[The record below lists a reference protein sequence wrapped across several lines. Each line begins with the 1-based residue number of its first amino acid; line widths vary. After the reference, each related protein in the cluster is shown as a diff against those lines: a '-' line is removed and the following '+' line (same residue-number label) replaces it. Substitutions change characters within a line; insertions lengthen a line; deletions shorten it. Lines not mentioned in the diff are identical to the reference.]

1 MCGEHAAS
9 DFSIALTRGSSP
21 RVRGT
26 QGEPG
31 DLRRAAAGSSPRVRG
46 TQYPIGRVA
55 VVPGIIPACAGNTYN
70 LSCFLSIGWD
80 HPRVCGEHALGDH
93 VALQVLGII
102 PACAGNTPSE
112 WQDHVDG
119 RDHPRVCGEHTPETP
134 LTDEEL
140 GSSPRVRGTQMPPG
154 PPKPQPRIIPACAG
168 NTEAAVDDEIVSR
181 DHPRVCGEHAEH
193 DPIVSAVRGSSPR
206 VRGTPTAMMCV
217 SPMMGIIPACAGNT
231 SRMRSR
237 VQAPRD
243 HPRVCGEHKGGQ
255 SFDCRQQG
263 SSPRVRGTPDGF
275 LVRQIP
281 AGIIPAC
288 AGNTVP
294 VARFFGLLQ
303 DHPRVCGEHKVSLSL
318 VGLGL
323 GSSPR
328 VRGTPS

>member
-1 MCGEHAAS
+1 MCGERAAS

-168 NTEAAVDDEIVSR
+168 NTDSDDVRIAHDG
-181 DHPRVCGEHAEH
+181 DHPRVCGEH
-193 DPIVSAVRGSSPR
+193 VTYAVEGASS
-206 VRGTPTAMMCV
+206 
-217 SPMMGIIPACAGNT
+217 
-231 SRMRSR
+231 
-237 VQAPRD
+237 
-243 HPRVCGEHKGGQ
+243 
-255 SFDCRQQG
+255 QG
-263 SSPRVRGTPDGF
+263 SSPRVRGTQGRSV
-275 LVRQIP
+275 VRLP
-281 AGIIPAC
+281 TAGIIPAC
-288 AGNTVP
+288 AGNT
-294 VARFFGLLQ
+294 
-303 DHPRVCGEHKVSLSL
+303 
-318 VGLGL
+318 
-323 GSSPR
+323 
-328 VRGTPS
+328 